1 MNKRVKQ
8 LTAVVLVVCALLTMT
23 VPMAFAA
30 EETTVYD
37 FNVVDNYSSDIAVSA
52 YQWAK
57 KSLKNWAYDTN
68 GNKLDVLYTE
78 LTATLYADNNCSL
91 NWMYEDGTEAMQGS
105 TFRANEGIRMSA
117 STVGDWIAFRL
128 AAPDG
133 GAGRYNAS
141 VTLANKKE
149 TVDIYLLNYTDG
161 MNIEGSLKDDNK
173 VFSSLNTAGTYT
185 TNNTVP
191 LTAGECVLV
200 LKFTEINDSYNI
212 GLLNFTL
219 TPVAEDYVASVGGTN
234 YADAASAIAAIAS
247 AGASDEVKITG
258 NLQLTETL
266 NTAAAITVSEGAVL
280 DLNGNAL
287 SAEAVTC
294 TGTGVVKDS
303 QDGLGTM
310 TVDNKNLNTDGQL
323 ALKDGGAY
331 RFFNVTVEE
340 LGITNKVMNG
350 EALSS
355 GKFWFRVSFTNEA
368 AYALANGQMIIG
380 ANLTGTGVP
389 EDTNAWATAEFTT
402 AWVKA
407 VSDNTASD
415 ICFTAKNL
423 DSVSDFKLTP
433 VVKANDVTVSGDAL

>member
-1 MNKRVKQ
+1 MLGTRQFVENDECI
-8 LTAVVLVVCALLTMT
+8 LVFKSTQPYSTDKTVGRINLISLTMT
-23 VPMAFAA
+23 PVFA
-30 EETTVYD
+30 TV
-37 FNVVDNYSSDIAVSA
+37 
-52 YQWAK
+52 
-57 KSLKNWAYDTN
+57 
-68 GNKLDVLYTE
+68 
-78 LTATLYADNNCSL
+78 
-91 NWMYEDGTEAMQGS
+91 DGT
-105 TFRANEGIRMSA
+105 
-117 STVGDWIAFRL
+117 D
-128 AAPDG
+128 
-133 GAGRYNAS
+133 
-141 VTLANKKE
+141 
-149 TVDIYLLNYTDG
+149 
-161 MNIEGSLKDDNK
+161 
-173 VFSSLNTAGTYT
+173 
-185 TNNTVP
+185 
-191 LTAGECVLV
+191 
-200 LKFTEINDSYNI
+200 
-212 GLLNFTL
+212 
-219 TPVAEDYVASVGGTN
+219 
-234 YADAASAIAAIAS
+234 YADAAGAIDAIANADAS
-247 AGASDEVKITG
+247 AEVKITG
-258 NLQLTETL
+258 ELQLSDDLDTD
-266 NTAAAITVSEGAVL
+266 AAITVSEGAVL